1 MLKAWRCLLPL
12 ALLTAA
18 CGELDPALDL
28 ALESQPALEVDGA
41 LLWVNS
47 TRARIDVVATDGQ
60 TARAETLG
68 YAGTPSVR
76 VVTPDAKRV
85 LLLDI
90 PHRRLDAASPKDV
103 RTVTLASPFSSLA
116 VADDSTVVATWH
128 GQANVSEALVN
139 PAEIA
144 LVDLAGTKPPR
155 LATITGLSRQ
165 AIAAHV
171 SPPLDV
177 ADGIHRLVWLESPS
191 MIGLADFGPNGVRT
205 AVVPLTA
212 TDNAAQVTP
221 KASVARPVP
230 NGVGLYVIAQGV
242 GDVLHLSI
250 DLGGAAI
257 AVSIDQ
263 VAAGS
268 NPAALHVF
276 DQVAGGLRV
285 LTVNAGSA
293 DLALLDPS
301 TGTGFRLALEMSAS
315 RILPFQGE
323 DGKPRAVLW
332 HPGVARLWIADL
344 DDLTK
349 KKGKALHS
357 LKSDQPIEDVQAHGG
372 RLLLRHPSTAAG
384 LSIYD
389 AKTGQVTVF
398 QGTGR
403 VVERGILVIDTIA
416 FILGRVNSGSRVS
429 RIDLVDLHGTSVT
442 VARDPAG
449 LVRLG
454 SQGIAI
460 LSAGLGGQAV
470 SAFPSGSLATSKG
483 QFLEGFA
490 LSDLYGGVR

>member
-1 MLKAWRCLLPL
+1 MLKAWRCLLPI
-12 ALLTAA
+12 ALLIPA
-18 CGELDPALDL
+18 CGDADPALDRPL
-28 ALESQPALEVDGA
+28 DSQPALEVGGA
-41 LLWVNS
+41 LLWVDS
-47 TRARIDVVATDGQ
+47 TRARLDVVATDGQ
-60 TARAETLG
+60 TARAETLA
-68 YAGTPSVR
+68 YADTPSLR
-76 VVTPDAKRV
+76 IVTPDAKHA

-90 PHRRLDAASPKDV
+90 ARRHLGIASAKDV
-103 RTVTLASPFSSLA
+103 RTVALASPFSALA
-116 VADDSTVVATWH
+116 VAADSSVVATWH
-128 GQANVSEALVN
+128 GQNNVSDALVN
-139 PAEIA
+139 PAEVA
-144 LVDLAGTKPPR
+144 LIDLAGTAPPR

-177 ADGIHRLVWLESPS
+177 AGAPHRLVWLESPS
-191 MIGLADFGPNGVRT
+191 MLGLADFGPQGVRT

-221 KASVARPVP
+221 RASVARPVP
-230 NGVGLYVIAQGV
+230 GGVGLYVIAQGV

-250 DLGGAAI
+250 DLSGPAI

-263 VAAGS
+263 VAAGA

-276 DQVAGGLRV
+276 EQASGGLRV

-301 TGTGFRLALEMSAS
+301 TGTGFRLDLEFSAS
-315 RILPFQGE
+315 QILPFQGE

-332 HPGVARLWIADL
+332 QPNVARLWIADL
-344 DDLTK
+344 DDLAK

-357 LKSDQPIEDVQAHGG
+357 VKSDQPIEDVQASGG
-372 RLLLRHPSTAAG
+372 RLLLRHPSATAG
-384 LSIYD
+384 LSIYN
-389 AKTGQVTVF
+389 AATGQVTVF

-403 VVERGILVIDTIA
+403 IVQRGIVVIGTIA
-416 FILGRVNSGSRVS
+416 FVLGMVDTGSRIS
-429 RIDLVDLHGTSVT
+429 RIDLADLHGTSVT
-442 VARDPAG
+442 VGREPAG

-454 SQGIAI
+454 SQGIAV

-470 SAFPSGSLATSKG
+470 AAFPSGSLASNKS